1 MVIFLP
7 HVKNLQDSLHR
18 TKYKSLKKLDE
29 EIIRSLCYVKSCI
42 TNDCLR

>member
-29 EIIRSLCYVKSCI
+29 EKIRYVKSCI
-42 TNDCLR
+42 TNECLR